1 MAGNYRDLRLG
12 SSVSLWKN
20 CCGTIYTF
28 CVPAPKLITTLLSI
42 FGIIRSYLRPH
53 SQEASLKRLFCSM
66 LTRSFWLL
74 VMLMPHA
81 GIAGQTIVAAV
92 DEDIIADYQ
101 LFIGARDPL
110 QIDYYG
116 GVGARRDVIEI
127 VLLQQALHLG
137 GFKGSV
143 VFRPENSYLRVLKLL
158 TDGQV
163 ALSAALMW
171 REDIKPYSDHLFK
184 TRAVV
189 KEGQFIAGL
198 YTRADNQKALHANT
212 LEKIQDLSA
221 ASNSHWKADVNT
233 LKSLGVKR
241 IHYATYWVQ
250 IVRMVIANRADMT
263 LAPFQVNPDMKV
275 MVDGL
280 ELVPIPGIKVTL
292 PGSRH
297 WPVSKRHP
305 QGEEIFNA
313 LARGIDELEK
323 RNIIQRAY
331 EECGFFHPHVKDWVL
346 INPPTKSPRPN

>member
-1 MAGNYRDLRLG
+1 L
-12 SSVSLWKN
+12 KQ
-20 CCGTIYTF
+20 
-28 CVPAPKLITTLLSI
+28 LLCSI
-42 FGIIRSYLRPH
+42 LARSY
-53 SQEASLKRLFCSM
+53 
-66 LTRSFWLL
+66 WLL
-74 VMLMPHA
+74 IMLVPHA

-101 LFIGARDPL
+101 LFVGARDPI
-110 QIDYYG
+110 QIDYFG

-143 VFRPENSYLRVLKLL
+143 VLRPENSYLRVLKLL

-184 TRAVV
+184 TKALV
-189 KEGQFIAGL
+189 KEGEFIAGL
-198 YTRADNQKALHANT
+198 YTRADNQKALQANT
-212 LEKIQDLSA
+212 PEKIHGLSA
-221 ASNSHWKADVNT
+221 ASNSHWKADVIT
-233 LKSLGVKR
+233 LKSLGIKK

-250 IVRMVIANRADMT
+250 IVRMVIANRADVT
-263 LAPFQVNPDMKV
+263 LAPFQINPDMKV

-280 ELVPIPGIKVTL
+280 ELVPIPGIKVAL

-297 WPVSKRHP
+297 WPVSKVHP

-313 LARGIDELEK
+313 LVRGIAELEK
-323 RNIIQRAY
+323 KNIIQRAY
-331 EECGFFHPHVKDWVL
+331 EECGFFHPQVKDWIL
-346 INPPTKSPRPN
+346 LNPPQ